1 MPWEV
6 TGGGGVLV
14 SECEREC
21 VCVCA
26 QVFARACVC
35 MRERESVHVCERERE
50 TARENL
56 RVLKSEKW
64 TS

>member
-1 MPWEV
+1 MSV
-6 TGGGGVLV
+6 
-14 SECEREC
+14 RENVC

>member
-26 QVFARACVC
+26 RRCLRAQVFARACVC
-35 MRERESVHVCERERE
+35 MRERVCMCAKERERQQ
-50 TARENL
+50 
-56 RVLKSEKW
+56 EK
-64 TS
+64 T